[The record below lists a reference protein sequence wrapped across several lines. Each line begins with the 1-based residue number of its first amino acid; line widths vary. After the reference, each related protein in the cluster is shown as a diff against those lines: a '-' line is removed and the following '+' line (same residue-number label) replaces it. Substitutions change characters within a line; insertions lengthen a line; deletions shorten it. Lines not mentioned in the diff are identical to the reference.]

1 MTSNFDSSAHVRP
14 HDARSG
20 SDKFNGRIP
29 SKRNG
34 SAPYKRHVLS
44 AYKTFENNDGL
55 PPYKALRRNHRL
67 SSGKPIGRHHPLPS
81 YKPFES
87 ISVKEESFPLVH
99 LYNGG
104 HECVTDSIGQATPKG
119 RSLTDL
125 RVDASKGFIPLW
137 EENVILHY
145 RFQERTLQ
153 QRDDPEGTK
162 ATIRRLFSAALDAW
176 GEAAPVRFKEDDE
189 NWDFEIAVRNANEG
203 GVLASAF
210 FPDAGRHELLIYPL
224 MFDQPEDEQVDTL
237 IHELGHVFGLRH
249 FFADVREPGFPSELF
264 GTNSKFSIMNY
275 ENPDTPEEESA
286 LTVNDLNDLYRL
298 YQLTWSK
305 ELKQINRTPIVLF
318 KPFHSFMP

>member
-1 MTSNFDSSAHVRP
+1 
-14 HDARSG
+14 
-20 SDKFNGRIP
+20 
-29 SKRNG
+29 NG
-34 SAPYKRHVLS
+34 SAPYKRHVLP
-44 AYKTFENNDGL
+44 AYKTFDNNDGL
-55 PPYKALRRNHRL
+55 PPYKTLRRNHRL
-67 SSGKPIGRHHPLPS
+67 SSIKKIVRNHPLPS

-87 ISVKEESFPLVH
+87 NFVKEESFPVH
-99 LYNGG
+99 HYNGG

-119 RSLTDL
+119 LSPTDL
-125 RVDASKGFIPLW
+125 QLHAVGGFISLW
-137 EENVILHY
+137 EENVTLHY

-153 QRDDPEGTK
+153 LRDDPEGTK
-162 ATIRRLFSAALDAW
+162 ATIRRLLSAALDAW
-176 GEAAPVRFKEDDE
+176 GDAAPVRFKEDDE

-249 FFADVREPGFPSELF
+249 FFADVAERGFPSELF
-264 GTNSKFSIMNY
+264 GTKSKFSIMNY
-275 ENPDTPEEESA
+275 ECPDTPEEESA

-305 ELKQINRTPIVLF
+305 ELKHVNGTPI
-318 KPFHSFMP
+318 